1 MTEIDYR
8 VTYIYDTGQEMLEHR
23 LNEWGRKGYTLVAIK
38 NDHLYIF
45 AKEIKE
51 KKVNNM
57 NHKIVL

>member
-1 MTEIDYR
+1 MTKIDYK
-8 VTYIYDTGQEMLEHR
+8 VTYIYESGQSSLQQK
-23 LNEWGRKGYTLVAIK
+23 LKEWGEQGYMLTAIK

>member
-1 MTEIDYR
+1 MKQFEYK
-8 VTYIYDTGQEMLEHR
+8 VTYIYDTGPEMLAHR
-23 LNEWGRKGYTLVAIK
+23 LNEWGRLGYTLVAIK